1 MRVVE
6 INESES
12 RVYNFYSILCVQ
24 LFIFLPDFLSIY
36 ILSCIGTLLYLEGIL
51 LFAFQCQF
59 TLPFL

>member
-1 MRVVE
+1 MNQESRV
-6 INESES
+6 
-12 RVYNFYSILCVQ
+12 RVYNFNSIYD
-24 LFIFLPDFLSIY
+24 FISIY

>member
-1 MRVVE
+1 M
-6 INESES
+6 NQES
-12 RVYNFYSILCVQ
+12 RVFVRVQ
-24 LFIFLPDFLSIY
+24 FLLYFVCTVFFLISYLIY